1 MQKYFQ
7 STPDWLYQTPAL
19 DADALPLIHKELI
32 KLSVHTK
39 SSLLVPYSSTFAVYG
54 ILPEERKN
62 IFDWCPALIQEL
74 QRLKLLDNFYWVG
87 FVSVDA
93 SKEFPPH
100 IDTLDVG
107 LNIPLFNCDDTYTVW
122 YDAKILDQ
130 GFPDHVIG
138 SPLVEKARIVD
149 KKNAVE
155 IGRVEANRPLW
166 PNTNVAHRPETHHD
180 KLRMAASIRF
190 YPEPINETGELW
202 PHLIK

>member
-7 STPDWLYQTPAL
+7 STPDWLYHSPAL
-19 DADALPLIHKELI
+19 DADALPVIQKELI
-32 KLSVHTK
+32 KLSIRTRADM
-39 SSLLVPYSSTFAVYG
+39 LVPYTSTFAVYG
-54 ILPEERKN
+54 YSAPERKN
-62 IFDWCPALIQEL
+62 VFDWCPVLVQEL
-74 QRLKLLDNFYWVG
+74 LRLKLLGSFHWIG

-107 LNIPLFNCDDTYTVW
+107 LNIPLSNCDDTFTVW

-130 GFPDHVIG
+130 SFPKHVIG
-138 SPLVEKARIVD
+138 SPLVENARIVD

-155 IGRVEANRPLW
+155 IGRVESNRPLW
-166 PNTNVAHRPETHHD
+166 LNTNVAHRPETHHD

-190 YPEPINETGELW
+190 YPEPINEKGELW